1 MINGFTT
8 LPTRAKSVLEVM
20 KPQMNNKGAAAKK
33 GSEKEMGLKHSN
45 EPKDHFG
52 LLQKA
57 AEIFCD
63 FLGGAPLTCHKK
75 LDLGNLY
82 LIKAPKRMQK
92 LALISCQIPSVFC
105 TE

>member
-20 KPQMNNKGAAAKK
+20 KPQMNNKGAKK
-33 GSEKEMGLKHSN
+33 SSEKEMGLKHSN

-52 LLQKA
+52 LPQKA
-57 AEIFCD
+57 VENSCD
-63 FLGGAPLTCHKK
+63 FLGGSPLTCHKK